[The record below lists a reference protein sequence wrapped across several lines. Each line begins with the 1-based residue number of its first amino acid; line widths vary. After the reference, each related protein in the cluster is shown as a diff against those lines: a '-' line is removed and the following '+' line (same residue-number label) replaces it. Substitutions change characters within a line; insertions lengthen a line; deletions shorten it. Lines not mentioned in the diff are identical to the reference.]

1 MAKVCSMPLTLGRFE
16 DDMTQFF
23 SAWHF
28 DGKTAVRRLVEVQA
42 SDKHFLLIEPDRQH
56 GPFGFAELHY
66 VGEQNGA
73 AVYRLDGDDGWRL
86 GLTGPVP
93 TELAPMLPA
102 KRKYGGFIDRIGLGP
117 ASIAFALASVA
128 AVAVV
133 VMTPQWLAPLV
144 PAGVEKK
151 MGDALVGDFGGRFC
165 DAPKG
170 RAALAKLTKSL
181 DPNAGELQVEV
192 ANIDMLNAVALPGG
206 KVVLFQGLL
215 DQAKSPDEVA
225 GVLAHEIGHVRERHV
240 MQGLLRQM
248 GLAVVLGGFDGNGG
262 ATLNNLLSTTYT
274 RESEKEADDHSIK
287 AMTKASISPQG
298 TSEFFERLAQMD
310 GSDRMDKDGQGR
322 ALANYTSSHPL
333 SDDRKNLFRKSR
345 VKGKVYQP
353 SLTYDEWIELK
364 TMCAQDRNVKSGWGF
379 DIE

>member
-1 MAKVCSMPLTLGRFE
+1 
-16 DDMTQFF
+16 MTQFF

>member
-1 MAKVCSMPLTLGRFE
+1 MS
-16 DDMTQFF
+16 QFF

-28 DGKTAVRRLVEVQA
+28 DGKTAVRRVVEVEA
-42 SDKHFLLIEPDRQH
+42 GGKHFTLIEQGKQH
-56 GPFGFAELHY
+56 GPFGFAELRY
-66 VGEQNGA
+66 VGEQAGA

-93 TELAPMLPA
+93 KELALMLPA
-102 KRKYGGFIDRIGLGP
+102 TRKYGGFIDRIGLGP
-117 ASIAFALASVA
+117 ASIALAIASVA

-133 VMTPQWLAPLV
+133 VLSPQWLAPLV
-144 PAGVEKK
+144 PTSVEKK
-151 MGDALVGDFGGRFC
+151 LGDAMVGDFGGRFC

-170 RAALAKLTKSL
+170 RAALAKLTRSL
-181 DPNAGELQVEV
+181 DPKAGELQVEV

-225 GVLAHEIGHVRERHV
+225 GVLAHEIGHVRARHV

-274 RESEKEADDHSIK
+274 RESEKEADVHSIK
-287 AMTKASISPQG
+287 AMSRAGISPQA

-310 GSDRMDKDGQGR
+310 GSDQMGDNDQNR
-322 ALANYTSSHPL
+322 AIANYTSSHPL
-333 SDDRKNLFRKSR
+333 SDDRKKLFRKSQ
-345 VKGKVYQP
+345 VKGKAYQP
-353 SLTYDEWIELK
+353 ALTYDEWIELK
-364 TMCAQDRNVKSGWGF
+364 TMCAQDRDVKSGWGF
-379 DIE
+379 DIG

>member
-1 MAKVCSMPLTLGRFE
+1 MRGQSLEQVST
-16 DDMTQFF
+16 MTQFF

-28 DGKTAVRRLVEVQA
+28 DGKTAVRRVVEMQA
-42 SDKHFLLIEPDRQH
+42 VGTNFFLLETERRH
-56 GPFGFAELHY
+56 GPFGFAELRY
-66 VGEQNGA
+66 VGEQAGA

-86 GLTGPVP
+86 GLTGPIP
-93 TELAPMLPA
+93 PELAPMLPA
-102 KRKYGGFIDRIGLGP
+102 KRTYGGFIDRIGLGP

-128 AVAVV
+128 VVAVV
-133 VMTPQWLAPLV
+133 VMSPQWLAPLI
-144 PAGVEKK
+144 PQSFEQK

-170 RAALAKLTKSL
+170 RAALNKLTKSL
-181 DPNAGELQVEV
+181 DPNADELQVEV

-215 DQAKSPDEVA
+215 NQAKSPDEVA

-240 MQGLLRQM
+240 MQGMLRQM

-274 RESEKEADDHSIK
+274 RGSEKEADDHSINAMAK
-287 AMTKASISPQG
+287 AGISPQG
-298 TSEFFERLAQMD
+298 TSDFFERLAQMD
-310 GSDRMDKDGQGR
+310 GSDRMGENDQNR

-345 VKGKVYQP
+345 IKGKVYQP

-364 TMCAQDRNVKSGWGF
+364 TMCAQDRDVKSGWGF
-379 DIE
+379 DIG